1 MSLFQ
6 NRSFSITMWQLT
18 NHVSAFQEL
27 ASRSRRGRIGADII
41 QPRVSARR
49 RQTADGMPG
58 RFSGRNLPL
67 SGQWTMPPTHA
78 IDARHTLEKL
88 QQTRSSVSF
97 QLGNVAVVHRAHRAL
112 EKAEIASRTL
122 DGALLLVVNFARASS
137 WSVKIAAEQVL
148 PEN

>member
-6 NRSFSITMWQLT
+6 NRSFSNAMWQST
-18 NHVSAFQEL
+18 THVSAFQEL
-27 ASRSRRGRIGADII
+27 ASRSRSGRIGEDKI
-41 QPRVSARR
+41 QSGVSARR

-58 RFSGRNLPL
+58 RFSRRNLPL
-67 SGQWTMPPTHA
+67 LGQCTMPPTHA

-88 QQTRSSVSF
+88 QQTRSSVFF
-97 QLGNVAVVHRAHRAL
+97 QNVAVVHRAHRAL

-122 DGALLLVVNFARASS
+122 DGALLLLVNFARASS

>member
-6 NRSFSITMWQLT
+6 NRSFSRTMWQST
-18 NHVSAFQEL
+18 NHVSASQEL
-27 ASRSRRGRIGADII
+27 ASRSRSGRIGADII
-41 QPRVSARR
+41 QSRVSARR

-58 RFSGRNLPL
+58 RFSRRNLPL
-67 SGQWTMPPTHA
+67 LGQCTMPPTHA

-88 QQTRSSVSF
+88 QQTRSSVFF
-97 QLGNVAVVHRAHRAL
+97 QNVAVVHRAHRAL
-112 EKAEIASRTL
+112 EKAEIASGAL

>member
-6 NRSFSITMWQLT
+6 NRSFSNAMWQST
-18 NHVSAFQEL
+18 THVSAFQEL
-27 ASRSRRGRIGADII
+27 ASRSRSGRIGADII
-41 QPRVSARR
+41 QSRVSARR

-88 QQTRSSVSF
+88 QQTRSSVFF
-97 QLGNVAVVHRAHRAL
+97 QNVAVVHRAHRAL
-112 EKAEIASRTL
+112 EKAEIAS
-122 DGALLLVVNFARASS
+122 S
-137 WSVKIAAEQVL
+137 AEEHFERSCPRSLKRRGPPRLKTTRQTSG
-148 PEN
+148 

>member
-6 NRSFSITMWQLT
+6 NRSFSNTMWQST
-18 NHVSAFQEL
+18 THVSAFQEL
-27 ASRSRRGRIGADII
+27 ASRSRSGRIGADII
-41 QPRVSARR
+41 QSRVNARR

-58 RFSGRNLPL
+58 RFSRRNLPL
-67 SGQWTMPPTHA
+67 LGQCTMPPTHA

-88 QQTRSSVSF
+88 QQTRSSVFF
-97 QLGNVAVVHRAHRAL
+97 QNVAVVHRAHRAL
-112 EKAEIASRTL
+112 EKAEIASGAL

-148 PEN
+148 TEN

>member
-1 MSLFQ
+1 MSSLQ
-6 NRSFSITMWQLT
+6 NRSFSNTMWQST

-41 QPRVSARR
+41 QSRVSARR

-78 IDARHTLEKL
+78 IDARHTLDKL
-88 QQTRSSVSF
+88 QETRSSVYRR
-97 QLGNVAVVHRAHRAL
+97 GENVAVVHRAHRAL
-112 EKAEIASRTL
+112 EKAEIASGAL

>member
-6 NRSFSITMWQLT
+6 NRSFSNAMWQST
-18 NHVSAFQEL
+18 THVSAFQEL
-27 ASRSRRGRIGADII
+27 ASRSRSGRIGEDKIHV
-41 QPRVSARR
+41 QSRVNARR
-49 RQTADGMPG
+49 RRTADGMPG

-88 QQTRSSVSF
+88 QQTRSSVFF
-97 QLGNVAVVHRAHRAL
+97 QNVAVVHRAHRAL

>member
-1 MSLFQ
+1 MSLLQ
-6 NRSFSITMWQLT
+6 NRSFSNTMWQST
-18 NHVSAFQEL
+18 NHASAFQEL
-27 ASRSRRGRIGADII
+27 ASRSRSGRIGADII
-41 QPRVSARR
+41 QSRVSARR

-67 SGQWTMPPTHA
+67 SDQWTMPPTHA

-88 QQTRSSVSF
+88 QQTRSSVFF
-97 QLGNVAVVHRAHRAL
+97 QNVAVVHRAHRAL
-112 EKAEIASRTL
+112 EKAEIASGAL

>member
-1 MSLFQ
+1 
-6 NRSFSITMWQLT
+6 
-18 NHVSAFQEL
+18 
-27 ASRSRRGRIGADII
+27 
-41 QPRVSARR
+41 
-49 RQTADGMPG
+49 MPG

-67 SGQWTMPPTHA
+67 SGQWRMPPTHA

-88 QQTRSSVSF
+88 QKTRSSVFF
-97 QLGNVAVVHRAHRAL
+97 QNVAVVHRAHRAL

>member
-6 NRSFSITMWQLT
+6 NRSFSRTMWQST
-18 NHVSAFQEL
+18 NHVSASQEL
-27 ASRSRRGRIGADII
+27 ASRSRSGRIGADII
-41 QPRVSARR
+41 QSRVSARR

-88 QQTRSSVSF
+88 QQTRSSVFF
-97 QLGNVAVVHRAHRAL
+97 QNVAVVHRAHRAL
-112 EKAEIASRTL
+112 EKAEIAS
-122 DGALLLVVNFARASS
+122 S
-137 WSVKIAAEQVL
+137 AEEHFERSCPRSLKRRGPPRLKTTRQTSG
-148 PEN
+148 

>member
-1 MSLFQ
+1 
-6 NRSFSITMWQLT
+6 MWQST
-18 NHVSAFQEL
+18 THVSAFQEL
-27 ASRSRRGRIGADII
+27 ASRSRSGRIGADII
-41 QPRVSARR
+41 QSRVNARR

-78 IDARHTLEKL
+78 IDARHTLNKL
-88 QQTRSSVSF
+88 QKTRSTASF

-112 EKAEIASRTL
+112 EKAEIASGAF

-137 WSVKIAAEQVL
+137 WSVKIAAEEVL
-148 PEN
+148 TEN

>member
-1 MSLFQ
+1 
-6 NRSFSITMWQLT
+6 
-18 NHVSAFQEL
+18 
-27 ASRSRRGRIGADII
+27 
-41 QPRVSARR
+41 
-49 RQTADGMPG
+49 MPG

-88 QQTRSSVSF
+88 QQTRCSVSF